1 MTHTMSST
9 VDVAIVGAGAA
20 GLNAALVLGRARR
33 SVAVIDAGAPRNRF
47 AAHMNGFLS
56 RDGAAPGEL
65 LAIGREEVAGYGAQF
80 LDGSVASMTGD
91 AETGFALALVGG
103 GTVRARRVLVATGLT
118 DVLPQVEGLAA
129 RWGRDV
135 VACPYCD
142 GYEVRDQ
149 PIGVLASSPMD
160 AHKALLLSQWSK
172 DIVLFLHETALKDL
186 APDLLARLA
195 KAGVAI
201 QPGAVAGV
209 AVEQFDTNGV
219 FIGGA
224 LSGVRLGDGTVIAR
238 SCLFISPRFVPQ
250 DALLR
255 GAGAAT
261 ADTMVGPFVVADPMG
276 ATSVP
281 GLYGAGNCVDPM
293 AQVINAASHGARA
306 GAAINGD
313 LVMGDTA

>member
-1 MTHTMSST
+1 MTHTISST

-65 LAIGREEVAGYGAQF
+65 LAIGRDEVAGYGAQF
-80 LDGSVASMTGD
+80 VDGSVASVTGD
-91 AETGFALALVGG
+91 ADSGFAVALAAGG
-103 GTVRARRVLVATGLT
+103 IVRARRVLVATGLT
-118 DVLPQVEGLAA
+118 DVLPPLEGLAA

-172 DIVLFLHETALKDL
+172 DIVLFLHELDAEAIAADL
-186 APDLLARLA
+186 RSRLA

-201 QPGAVAGV
+201 QPGAVAG
-209 AVEQFDTNGV
+209 AVVEEFDAAGV
-219 FIGGA
+219 LTGGA
-224 LSGVRLGDGTVIAR
+224 LTGVRLASGQVVDR
-238 SCLFISPRFVPQ
+238 SCLFISPRMAPQ
-250 DALLR
+250 DGLLR
-255 GAGAAT
+255 AAGAAVAQT
-261 ADTMVGPFVVADPMG
+261 PVGEFVLADPMG

-281 GLYGAGNCVDPM
+281 GLYAAGNCVDPM
-293 AQVINAASHGARA
+293 AQVINAASHGAKA

-313 LVMGDTA
+313 LVMADTD